1 MSIVLKLLNGDL
13 ISCPEKEVDPHHLS
27 QILGVHP
34 SQVHITPK
42 QDQYYQ
48 YLVTVTP
55 KICLTLKRE
64 WLSGITLL
72 FLADCKNESIL
83 QEYIEA
89 AQEEEEI
96 IMNML
101 ANPHPLLETV
111 IVETYLCKDHLVEII
126 AQNPND
132 RVLTAI
138 LDLLPSPALMRGLVR
153 NPNPRAISYLI
164 DRFQQLV
171 ENWEEITDYGFDLLE
186 NELFCDWKQVFALA
200 TLPEHIAF
208 IFGLFKRS
216 NIVYKLIHFCPDPLA
231 HELLFGELERES
243 ISVDWCIQ
251 WCSQTNHTGLLQRMI
266 QSLSQTGQIIPRKL
280 FRNNSDQVVSFLLSQ
295 PDHILTKY
303 HSDLAGNTN
312 DKAVQ
317 YCLERMDSICWRSFL
332 TNSNPMAVEA
342 CKEWLSSLHHTRYTQ
357 VLQCLC
363 ENTNPEILNHFL
375 AFTRDLSV
383 YADDKLFMSN
393 LMQCLAR
400 REDIDIMFV

>member
-1 MSIVLKLLNGDL
+1 MSIVVKLLNGDL

-27 QILGVHP
+27 QMLGVHP

-64 WLSGITLL
+64 WLSGISLS
-72 FLADCKNESIL
+72 FLQSAKNESIL
-83 QEYIEA
+83 KEYIGA
-89 AQEEEEI
+89 TEEEI

-101 ANPHPLLETV
+101 ANPHPLLENV
-111 IVETYLCKDHLVEII
+111 IVETYLSEDYPVEII

-138 LDLLPSPALMRGLVR
+138 LNLLPSPALIRGLAR

-164 DRFQQLV
+164 ERFQQLV
-171 ENWEEITDYGFDLLE
+171 ENWEEITEYGFDLLE

-231 HELLFGELERES
+231 HELLFGELESES

-251 WCSQTNHTGLLQRMI
+251 RYSQTNHTGLLQRMI
-266 QSLSQTGQIIPRKL
+266 QSLSQTGQIIPRQL
-280 FRNNSDQVVSFLLSQ
+280 FRNNSDQVVSFLLNQ
-295 PDHILTKY
+295 PDHVLTTY
-303 HSDLAGNTN
+303 HSDLAANTN
-312 DKAVQ
+312 DKAVR

-332 TNSNPMAVEA
+332 TNSNPMAVDA
-342 CKEWLSSLHHTRYTQ
+342 CKKWLSSLQHTRYTQ
-357 VLQCLC
+357 YLR

-375 AFTRDLSV
+375 ALTRDLSV
-383 YADDKLFMSN
+383 YAEDKLFMSN